1 MLMNVYSCL
10 DTGVFALLL
19 ARLFEE
25 SRRMEIR
32 NARVIESGQHTARA
46 RLQAEISYR
55 SGQSESCWFE
65 VDAARAG
72 DLTLS
77 GNPWLAAFLPVAAT
91 LGEPLRVDRPI
102 DALLLKNVKKLLT
115 IWKEWY
121 PKLSDVAVECDT
133 ADSPLPPRDR
143 TAVLFGGGVD
153 SFFSLLSREAPG
165 LMDQPGRVDDLVTV
179 CGFDVPLSHTEDG
192 DRIRS
197 TRRAIA
203 ERLGKQHVDVWTNL
217 RETAFRKPRWGQLSH
232 GAALA
237 AVGLMFERRYD
248 SILIP
253 STHRADHVVPW
264 GSHPLTDRLFS
275 TRDVRMVHDGSAYGR
290 VEKTEHIAR
299 WDVALDTLRVCA
311 YSRSAD
317 NCSECVKCFRTM
329 ATLDLLGVLSRATTF
344 EGDKYSVEKL
354 ATVYCS
360 DDNEKS
366 FLRELQAQA
375 ARRGRADI
383 ARAIER
389 ACGQSFR
396 RRKWVA
402 LGERMRGLPVLWRV
416 GQAVERTAT
425 AGHIR

>member
-1 MLMNVYSCL
+1 
-10 DTGVFALLL
+10 
-19 ARLFEE
+19 
-25 SRRMEIR
+25 MEIR
-32 NARVIESGQHTARA
+32 NARLIESRQHTTRA
-46 RLQAEISYR
+46 RLQAEITYR

-65 VDAARAG
+65 VESTHASEIS
-72 DLTLS
+72 LS

-91 LGEPLRVDRPI
+91 LGEPLRIDRPV
-102 DALLLKNVKKLLT
+102 DALLLKNAKKLLA

-121 PKLSDVAVECDT
+121 PNLHDVALECDT
-133 ADSPLPPRDR
+133 ADASLPRRDR
-143 TAVLFGGGVD
+143 TGALFGGGVD
-153 SFFSLLSREAPG
+153 SFFTLLSREAAG
-165 LMDQPGRVDDLVTV
+165 LVDQPGRVDDLLTV
-179 CGFDVPLSHTEDG
+179 CGFDVPLSQTDDC

-197 TRRAIA
+197 TRRRIA
-203 ERLGKQHVDVWTNL
+203 ERFDKRNIDVWTNL
-217 RETAFRKPRWGQLSH
+217 RETEFRRPPWGQLSH

-237 AVGLMFERRYD
+237 AVGLVFERRYD

-275 TRDVRMVHDGSAYGR
+275 TRDARIVHDGSTYGR

-299 WDVALDTLRVCA
+299 WDVALETLRVCA

-344 EGDKYSVEKL
+344 ETRKYSVARL

-375 ARRGRADI
+375 SRHGRSDI
-383 ARAIER
+383 AHAIER

-425 AGHIR
+425 AGSIR